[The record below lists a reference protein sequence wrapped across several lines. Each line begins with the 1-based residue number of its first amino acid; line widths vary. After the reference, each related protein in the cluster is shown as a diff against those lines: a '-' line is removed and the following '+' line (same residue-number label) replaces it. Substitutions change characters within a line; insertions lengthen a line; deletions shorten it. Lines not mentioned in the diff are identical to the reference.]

1 MDLAFTDRSIR
12 QVSKLGNFV
21 KKWIRRP
28 GSAPDL
34 VSGQQEKNGWVTF
47 DFYIIWM
54 SIMMMMMILCW
65 QDGDDDVGLIAI

>member
-1 MDLAFTDRSIR
+1 M
-12 QVSKLGNFV
+12 GNVV

-47 DFYIIWM
+47 DFY
-54 SIMMMMMILCW
+54 SKLDVDYFFYSLDGDYLQKPMMMILCW
-65 QDGDDDVGLIAI
+65 QDGDDDVALFAGW